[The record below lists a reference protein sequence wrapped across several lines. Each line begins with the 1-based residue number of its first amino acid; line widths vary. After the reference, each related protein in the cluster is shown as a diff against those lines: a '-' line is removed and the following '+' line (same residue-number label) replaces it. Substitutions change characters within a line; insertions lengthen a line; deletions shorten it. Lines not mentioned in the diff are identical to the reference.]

1 MLHAARQPRSW
12 LIFDVDIAACNQAEK
27 RWRRPQRW
35 GGGGERPQGGGSGQG
50 PGINACVDAN
60 RGGNRDRADL
70 RGLDT
75 NSTMVRH
82 ARTVSATYMGAAQR
96 PRLRGTSIVHG
107 PAAQSLTTAAARR
120 RAKNERTSVGF
131 LLFQPAR
138 ATEVAAGRGRRVA
151 ERETGVVSG
160 GGTWRSRSQTKPASS
175 RASATL
181 IFAAMTPRCVR
192 CQ

>member
-1 MLHAARQPRSW
+1 VIRHAARQMPSW

-107 PAAQSLTTAAARR
+107 PAAQSLTTAAAGGVQRTKERR
-120 RAKNERTSVGF
+120 WDFSFFSPPGRPKWR
-131 LLFQPAR
+131 Q
-138 ATEVAAGRGRRVA
+138 VAAGESRSARPA
-151 ERETGVVSG
+151 WCPAG
-160 GGTWRSRSQTKPASS
+160 GLGGADPKRSRPVHGPA
-175 RASATL
+175 
-181 IFAAMTPRCVR
+181 PP
-192 CQ
+192 